1 MVAQDFCLRIRPA
14 PAPELWFA
22 VVLGLALGL
31 HPGAASAK
39 TGGCTLQVDGR
50 TYLDGPCN
58 VDLDADGSFS
68 IGTRDARTR
77 SRHFA
82 MVNRDTASGTAEGY
96 WNGTDP
102 RSTHAHSPLGALR
115 REGACWVNERA
126 RVCARA
132 AP

>member
-1 MVAQDFCLRIRPA
+1 MRHSLGSRASTAVGLRLVA
-14 PAPELWFA
+14 
-22 VVLGLALGL
+22 VLCVGLAL
-31 HPGAASAK
+31 HPGVAHAK
-39 TGGCTLQVDGR
+39 VGGCTLQVDGR

-58 VDLDADGSFS
+58 IDLESGGSFS
-68 IGTRDARTR
+68 IGTGNDRTR
-77 SRHFA
+77 SRYFA
-82 MVNRDTASGTAEGY
+82 YVAVEKDAGTAEGS
-96 WNGTDP
+96 WNGADP